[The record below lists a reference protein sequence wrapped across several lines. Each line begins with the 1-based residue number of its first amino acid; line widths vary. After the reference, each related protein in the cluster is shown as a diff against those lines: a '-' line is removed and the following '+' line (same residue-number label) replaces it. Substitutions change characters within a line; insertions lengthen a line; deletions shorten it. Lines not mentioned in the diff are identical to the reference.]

1 MEGKK
6 PQFSFGPTGV
16 PEDHEPTVREL
27 RLLEDTARKAVPT
40 VSGYNPYNR
49 DSATA
54 LSAKPKAPKPDLR
67 KLSEWIKLKKEVDD
81 LKAKGPQPPAPPR
94 RTRR

>member
-6 PQFSFGPTGV
+6 PQFSFGPAGI

-27 RLLEDTARKAVPT
+27 RLLDDTVRKAVPT

-49 DSATA
+49 DSAAA
-54 LSAKPKAPKPDLR
+54 LGSKPKTVKPDLR

-81 LKAKGPQPPAPPR
+81 LKGKDPEPPAAPR